1 MASRGFFN
9 RLASSV
15 VRTAK
20 SELRRQTR
28 KIVRGQ
34 GDNMS
39 GGSSNGTVPRPGGA
53 RKPAPGQSR
62 GPASDEA
69 RKPAPGVSRNAAH
82 GQSREEAPGRS
93 RKPSVASPDSR
104 TNTSWDVNDSHS
116 EASVAFFMPKGSPL
130 PEFSYSPERNH
141 RADPGEVVWTWV
153 PFEEDPTQG
162 KDRPV
167 LVLAET
173 NRGVIASQMTSRDRT
188 EDFLSEDKFGRA
200 WLDIGTGSWDQQ
212 GRNSEVRLDRLL
224 VIPRGSMRREG
235 GRLDKD
241 TFYHVVRKIREV
253 HEAHGWGEH

>member
-1 MASRGFFN
+1 
-9 RLASSV
+9 
-15 VRTAK
+15 
-20 SELRRQTR
+20 
-28 KIVRGQ
+28 
-34 GDNMS
+34 
-39 GGSSNGTVPRPGGA
+39 
-53 RKPAPGQSR
+53 
-62 GPASDEA
+62 
-69 RKPAPGVSRNAAH
+69 
-82 GQSREEAPGRS
+82 
-93 RKPSVASPDSR
+93 
-104 TNTSWDVNDSHS
+104 
-116 EASVAFFMPKGSPL
+116 MPKGSPL

-224 VIPRGSMRREG
+224 VIPRGSIRREG

-241 TFYHVVRKIREV
+241 TFYHVVRRIREV